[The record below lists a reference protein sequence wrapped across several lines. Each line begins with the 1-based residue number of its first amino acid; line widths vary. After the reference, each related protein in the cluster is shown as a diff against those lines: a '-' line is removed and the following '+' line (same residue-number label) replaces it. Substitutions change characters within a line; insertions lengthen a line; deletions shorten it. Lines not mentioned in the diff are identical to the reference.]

1 MIDFDHEMGRFMHHS
16 QRQWEL
22 DNFLRAIKRLR
33 GEHDMRTNLGNN
45 IQKLMTAIQESPDES
60 TDFQSLIDELR
71 LDLKKTSNSKPS
83 IVVL

>member
-22 DNFLRAIKRLR
+22 DNFLRAVKRLR

-45 IQKLMTAIQESPDES
+45 IQKLMTAIHEESQDFES
-60 TDFQSLIDELR
+60 IIEELR
-71 LDLKKTSNSKPS
+71 SDLKKTSKPS

>member
-22 DNFLRAIKRLR
+22 DNFLRAVKRLR

-45 IQKLMTAIQESPDES
+45 IQKLMTAIHQDSQ
-60 TDFQSLIDELR
+60 DFDSILDELR
-71 LDLKKTSNSKPS
+71 LDLKKTSKPV

>member
-22 DNFLRAIKRLR
+22 DNFLRAVKRLR

-45 IQKLMTAIQESPDES
+45 IQKLMTAIHEEYQDFESIIE
-60 TDFQSLIDELR
+60 ELR
-71 LDLKKTSNSKPS
+71 SDLKKTSKPS